1 MQRTHFSEGQS
12 HYGIR
17 SLHTEAVFR
26 DTRMTGFSGAYH
38 MVYDELTAEQ
48 LKERLMVAETI
59 MKRLYNRNK
68 ELESYHS
75 DQAHGEGP
83 S

>member
-1 MQRTHFSEGQS
+1 
-12 HYGIR
+12 
-17 SLHTEAVFR
+17 
-26 DTRMTGFSGAYH
+26 MTGFSGANH

-75 DQAHGEGP
+75 DQAHGEVP